1 MTRRLRRIACVVPV
15 IAISVLAAVP
25 ARALE
30 GPWCASLYD
39 DGGENCSL
47 PSFAQC
53 LAHIHGPGGRCYENV
68 MYRAP
73 AQRVVTPKQ
82 RKKVRRNNA
91 RD

>member
-1 MTRRLRRIACVVPV
+1 MRLRSMIGCLAAAIAFG
-15 IAISVLAAVP
+15 ASTAVP

-68 MYRAP
+68 MYRDP
-73 AQRVVTPKQ
+73 AQRAARPKQ
-82 RKKVRRNNA
+82 IRKRAKK
-91 RD
+91 

>member
-1 MTRRLRRIACVVPV
+1 MRGFSIPAF
-15 IAISVLAAVP
+15 ALAAILLAAADAGP

-53 LAHIHGPGGRCYENV
+53 LAHIRGPGGRCYENV
-68 MYRAP
+68 MYRGSAE
-73 AQRVVTPKQ
+73 RSVTRKQ
-82 RKKVRRNNA
+82 IRKRAKK
-91 RD
+91 